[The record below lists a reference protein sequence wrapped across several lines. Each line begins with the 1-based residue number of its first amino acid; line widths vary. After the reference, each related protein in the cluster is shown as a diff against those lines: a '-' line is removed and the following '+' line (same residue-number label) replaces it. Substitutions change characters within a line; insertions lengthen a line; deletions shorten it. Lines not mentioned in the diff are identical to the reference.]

1 MKINDFYNYKKPGK
15 KISMITAYDYTTA
28 SIVNDSDIDC
38 ALVGDSLAMTMH
50 GASSTIWA
58 NSRIMALHTEAVRK
72 AIKDKLLISDMPF
85 LSFRK
90 GFLKA
95 METVE
100 KLMKAG
106 ADAVKLE
113 GIDGHEDTLSHIIK
127 SDIPVMGHLGLTPQS
142 INKFGGY
149 KIQGK
154 DKTGAD
160 SILRQAKKLQE
171 LGCFSIVLE
180 CIPEE
185 LSKEIT
191 DTLKIPTIGIGA
203 GPHTDGQVLVI
214 QDMLGLYELP
224 PSFAKKYIDG
234 RKLIK
239 EALNS
244 FNKEVKNE
252 AFPPKK
258 KIADRK
264 KYSNA
269 NY

>member
-15 KISMITAYDYTTA
+15 KISMITAYDYSTA

-38 ALVGDSLAMTMH
+38 VLVGDSLAMTMH
-50 GASSTIWA
+50 GDPSTILA
-58 NSRIMALHTEAVRK
+58 NTSLMALHTKAVRK
-72 AIKDKLLISDMPF
+72 AIKTKLLISDMPF

-90 GFLKA
+90 GITKA

-100 KLMKAG
+100 ELMKAG

-113 GIDGHEDTLSHIIK
+113 GIDGHEDAISHIIK

-142 INKFGGY
+142 VNKFGGY
-149 KIQGK
+149 KVQGK
-154 DKTGAD
+154 DEASAD
-160 SILRQAKKLQE
+160 LILRQAKKLQD

-180 CIPEE
+180 CVPEN
-185 LSKEIT
+185 LSKKIT
-191 DTLKIPTIGIGA
+191 GALKIPVIGIGA

-214 QDMLGLYELP
+214 GDMLGLYESP
-224 PSFAKKYIDG
+224 PSFVKKYIDG
-234 RKLIK
+234 RKFIK

-244 FNKEVKNE
+244 FNTEIKNE
-252 AFPPKK
+252 LFPVKK
-258 KIADRK
+258 KIIKREKD
-264 KYSNA
+264 SNA

>member
-38 ALVGDSLAMTMH
+38 VLVGDSLAMTMY
-50 GASSTIWA
+50 GESSTVCA
-58 NSRIMALHTEAVRK
+58 SPAIMALHTKAVRK
-72 AIKDKLLISDMPF
+72 GIKDKLLIGDMPF

-100 KLMKAG
+100 ELMKAG

-113 GIDGHEDTLSHIIK
+113 GIDGHEDTISHIVK

-142 INKFGGY
+142 VNKFGGY

-154 DKTGAD
+154 DIAGAD
-160 SILRQAKKLQE
+160 LILRQAKKLQD

-185 LSKEIT
+185 LSKKIT

-203 GPHTDGQVLVI
+203 GPSTDGQVLVI
-214 QDMLGLYELP
+214 QDMLGLYDCP
-224 PSFAKKYIDG
+224 PSFVKKYIDG

-244 FNKEVKNE
+244 FNEEIKNE
-252 AFPPKK
+252 SFPKTIKPIKR
-258 KIADRK
+258 A